1 MNISVRIRGLRWE
14 LTKGEFNME
23 LGRHLILELYG
34 CSPEILD
41 SEETIKRV
49 LTEAVKAANG
59 NICGVFFHKFNPQG
73 VTGVVVISESHIS
86 IHTWPEHGYAAVDV
100 FTCGERM
107 DPWKACEHIVKNFKP
122 ANVNVLE
129 IKRGLLPKK

>member
-1 MNISVRIRGLRWE
+1 
-14 LTKGEFNME
+14 ME

-34 CSPEILD
+34 CLPNLINDEVLIR
-41 SEETIKRV
+41 EV
-49 LTEAVKAANG
+49 LTEAVKMANG

-86 IHTWPEHGYAAVDV
+86 IHTWPEYGYAAVDI

-107 DPWKACEHIVKNFKP
+107 DPWKACEHIIDVFKP
-122 ANVNVLE
+122 SNVNVLE
-129 IKRGLLPKK
+129 IKRGLLNQR